1 MAQVDDVKQR
11 LGGSST
17 RDSRGNVR
25 PWFAKLMVET
35 AESYGTKLTEGRI
48 RAYAIDMGDLPAE
61 ELAAAFATCRREGS
75 GFFPSVAEVRRQCV
89 ATPDDR
95 ALLAW
100 TAMEQAASKVGAYQS
115 VEFADPVAAQA
126 LLQVFG
132 SWPNWCQQEIGPE
145 LHTKRLQF
153 MAAYREIRR
162 HGAAGAQPVR
172 LSGELE
178 GAGNYKQLPGLA
190 AGRITAGGQ
199 VEQVTE
205 GDMAQAQRQLPA
217 ATTKEQ

>member
-1 MAQVDDVKQR
+1 MAALD
-11 LGGSST
+11 T
-17 RDSRGNVR
+17 RGNVV
-25 PWFAKLMVET
+25 PWFATVIFET
-35 AESYGTKLTEGRI
+35 AEACGTKLTEARV
-48 RAYAIDMGDLPAE
+48 RVYAADLDDLPQE
-61 ELAAAFATCRREGS
+61 QVVRAFRTCRREGS

-100 TAMEQAASKVGAYQS
+100 TSMEQAASKVGAYQS
-115 VEFADPVAAQA
+115 IVFADPVAAQA

-132 SWPNWCQQEIGPE
+132 SWPAWCGMEQGPE
-145 LHTKRLQF
+145 LALKRQQF
-153 MAAYREIRR
+153 MAVYRDIRR
-162 HGAAGAQPVR
+162 TGAAGTEPVR

-190 AGRITAGGQ
+190 AGRITAGGT

-205 GDMAQAQRQLPA
+205 GKVAQRQLPA
-217 ATTKEQ
+217 AKE

>member
-1 MAQVDDVKQR
+1 MNMAA
-11 LGGSST
+11 L
-17 RDSRGNVR
+17 DSKGNVVA
-25 PWFAKLMVET
+25 WFATAIFET
-35 AESYGTKLTEGRI
+35 AEAFGTKLTEARV
-48 RAYAIDMGDLPAE
+48 RVYAADLDDLPQEQVVQA
-61 ELAAAFATCRREGS
+61 LRTCRREGS

-100 TAMEQAASKVGAYQS
+100 NAMEQAASKVGAYQS
-115 VEFADPVAAQA
+115 VEFGDPVAAMA

-132 SWPNWCQQEIGPE
+132 SWPAWCEMEQGPE
-145 LHTKRLQF
+145 LALKRQQF
-153 MAAYREIRR
+153 MALYRDIRR
-162 HGAAGAQPVR
+162 HGTAGTAPIR
-172 LSGELE
+172 LHGQLE

-190 AGRITAGGQ
+190 AGRITAGGA

-205 GDMAQAQRQLPA
+205 GAMAQRQLPP